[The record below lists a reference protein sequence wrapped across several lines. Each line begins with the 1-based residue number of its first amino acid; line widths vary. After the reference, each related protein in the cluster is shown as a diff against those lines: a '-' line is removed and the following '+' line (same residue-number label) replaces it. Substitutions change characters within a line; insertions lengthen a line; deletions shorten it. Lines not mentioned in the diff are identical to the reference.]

1 MNGLKK
7 SFMFGC
13 REVGITDAK
22 MTVILPEIHQLL
34 LVKMIHT
41 HGNEV
46 LENRRVLGNVY
57 SGVVMEV
64 PLMLRDSL
72 KVLAAKQKSADQ

>member
-1 MNGLKK
+1 
-7 SFMFGC
+7 MFGC
-13 REVGITDAK
+13 REVGITDPKLTA
-22 MTVILPEIHQLL
+22 VLPEIHQLL

-46 LENRRVLGNVY
+46 LEDRRMLGNVL
-57 SGVVMEV
+57 VVV